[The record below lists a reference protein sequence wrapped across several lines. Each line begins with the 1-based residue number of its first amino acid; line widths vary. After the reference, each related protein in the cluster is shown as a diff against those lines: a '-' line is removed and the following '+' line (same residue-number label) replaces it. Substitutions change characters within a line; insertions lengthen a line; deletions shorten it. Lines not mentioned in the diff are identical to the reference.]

1 MAAAFDAKES
11 AVPQKGDHSPTGATV
26 SETAGGIPDDAIG
39 PEQRSVP
46 EQLDLAETANA
57 EAMAAKLQ
65 AEADDERWRGRRPAP
80 RKPAGKSPR

>member
-1 MAAAFDAKES
+1 MPNERDHPSGGRSARPFD
-11 AVPQKGDHSPTGATV
+11 TTI

-46 EQLDLAETANA
+46 EQLDLAEGEAA

-65 AEADDERWRGRRPAP
+65 AEADERWRTGRTPPP
-80 RKPAGKSPR
+80 RKPAGRSRR